1 MAATKGGPWCRARCC
16 FEAGPPLPVRVCL
29 TRRGPRHGS
38 AANAAPG
45 AGQRRCCR
53 LAPIAA
59 VFQVSDGLQAA
70 VAGALRGMGRQRL
83 VAGLNLVGFWVI
95 GTTVGAPGRRRWR
108 GQCPPL
114 QCTPLSAQTP
124 GTLLPHFRFRV
135 RGNVDAPPLSG
146 WGQPLLWA
154 RAPRRQRPLVKK
166 NTWHSRSRPAAT
178 PAAPIHPFPGS

>member
-16 FEAGPPLPVRVCL
+16 FEAGPPPTVRVCL

-95 GTTVGAPGRRRWR
+95 GTTVGAPGCHSGESHERESKGAR
-108 GQCPPL
+108 GLIAISL
-114 QCTPLSAQTP
+114 QVAIDFSYLKA
-124 GTLLPHFRFRV
+124 TLQGV
-135 RGNVDAPPLSG
+135 
-146 WGQPLLWA
+146 
-154 RAPRRQRPLVKK
+154 
-166 NTWHSRSRPAAT
+166 
-178 PAAPIHPFPGS
+178 PF